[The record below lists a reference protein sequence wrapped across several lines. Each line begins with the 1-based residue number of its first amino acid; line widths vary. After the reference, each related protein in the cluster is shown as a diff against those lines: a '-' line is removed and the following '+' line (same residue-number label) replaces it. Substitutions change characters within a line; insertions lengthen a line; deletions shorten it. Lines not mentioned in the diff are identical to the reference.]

1 MVPTG
6 RCYEC
11 FRPHDVCFCA
21 SIPRID
27 NQTDV
32 LILQHRREQYH
43 PFNTARIVHK
53 ALRSSCLVSDYT
65 DNLAQRLQ
73 LKPRAGLLYPSPS
86 ARLISDVAPEQPLE
100 QLVVLDGT
108 WHHADALLRKIP
120 ALKNLPRYRL
130 APTEP
135 SRYRIRRE
143 PSDTALSTVEAVVAA
158 LQILEP
164 ETDGF
169 DQLLRAFDRMV
180 ENQLAHT
187 GSATVGRYRER
198 RNRTFKNIPRALLGN
213 LENIVVAYGE
223 CPAGVRGCK
232 NLDGP
237 PISWVAQRLGT
248 GETFSCL
255 MIPSRPL
262 DEMFLGHL
270 ALTRADFAVAVSLE
284 EARLQWS
291 KFQRTGDIV
300 TVLRPRTARLFSY
313 LANSRDSCLLL
324 KSVDLESPG
333 RPILDAAFPSTELPV
348 EMVCRDSR
356 AGRRL
361 ADSIA
366 LVRYLNAL
374 ANTRLR
380 EIVSTGPSHESP
392 HFTRHFDALSLH

>member
-11 FRPHDVCFCA
+11 FRPQVVCFCA
-21 SIPRID
+21 SIPKID

-32 LILQHRREQYH
+32 LILQHRREQFH

-53 ALRSSCLVSDYT
+53 ALSNSRLVSDYT
-65 DNLAQRLQ
+65 SNLAQRLQ
-73 LKPRAGLLYPSPS
+73 LKPRAGLLYPCPS
-86 ARLISDVAPEQPLE
+86 ARLISEVASEQAIE

-108 WHHADALLRKIP
+108 WPHANALLRNIP
-120 ALKNLPRYRL
+120 ALKSLPRYRL

-143 PSDTALSTVEAVVAA
+143 PSATSLSTVEAVVAA
-158 LQILEP
+158 LRILEP

-180 ENQLAHT
+180 ENQLTHT
-187 GSATVGRYRER
+187 GSATTGRYRER
-198 RNRTFKNIPRALLGN
+198 RNRTFKNIPRVLLGD
-213 LENIVVAYGE
+213 LANIVVAYGE
-223 CPAGVRGCK
+223 SAVGVRGCK
-232 NLDGP
+232 QIAGP

-255 MIPSRPL
+255 MIPSCPF
-262 DEMFLGHL
+262 DDVFLGHL
-270 ALTRADFAVAVSLE
+270 ALTKADFAVAVSLE
-284 EARLQWS
+284 EARLRWS
-291 KFQRTGDIV
+291 KFQRAGDVV

-313 LANSRDSCLLL
+313 LAEGRDSCLAL
-324 KSVDLESPG
+324 KSVDLEAPD
-333 RPILDAAFPSTELPV
+333 RPTLDADFPTTEFPAA
-348 EMVCRDSR
+348 MMCRDSR

-361 ADSIA
+361 AESIG

-374 ANTRLR
+374 ANARLR
-380 EIVSTGPSHESP
+380 DRVRTGPSHEAP
-392 HFTRHFDALSLH
+392 QFTRS